1 MVFGFFGFWTST
13 LAVAIAAGAVPIIIH
28 LLNRRR
34 FRIVKWA
41 AMRFLLAAQRQN
53 TRRLRLEQLILLALR
68 VLLVLLV
75 VAAMASVTP
84 WAEAMWTYI
93 WPEGAGFARLQNGR
107 IHKIIVL
114 DGSLSMAVK
123 TESGKNAFERA
134 RDLAVQIVHDSAPG
148 DAFNVLLVKDTPTW
162 IVGEIA
168 HDAGKVAREIS
179 LLRLPHGN
187 ASTPQALNMIA
198 AKLAESPARFDAREV
213 YFLTDMQKAT
223 WLASEGVA
231 GAESR
236 KTPAPATPSRDRQV
250 IQELQN
256 RARTIFVDVGRDGVN
271 NLAVTDISVSA
282 PFLTT
287 GALIPVKATVQNFGH
302 EVRQQLR
309 VDLLAGRA
317 RSEGRDPPFTLRV
330 VETQVIN
337 LQAGERRTVS
347 FGHKFATPG
356 TFALQVR
363 IEPDDLDVDNSR
375 TAIVAVKDTI
385 PVLLVNGKSAVA
397 DRFDKATEYL
407 RLALNPYPKG
417 QSPRT
422 APLRPRVVST
432 TQFSDPADTNL
443 IPYDC
448 VFLCDVARLS
458 ANEIGRLE
466 SHLRRGGGVVVNLG
480 ERSAEHLELYN
491 RLLAKNDQG
500 ILPAKLLGVQ
510 QAPPEHYFVL
520 QAPDEAFLASPLKA
534 FAADDD
540 KASLRSVRFR
550 SYVRARPAADAK
562 LERLLTFMPEVQ
574 AGSKVATDKALPIDD
589 PAILAWNPPLPAGR
603 DEGRGAKGEGPEVG
617 DAVPSPL
624 GSRYRG
630 KVVLVTSTL
639 NMDWDTWPGSPSF
652 AAMVQELTRYAVSG
666 RLREHHSVVGEMLEE
681 FLPGG
686 VELTASV
693 FTPGQEHAASQSTR
707 SQAADDIQVFHW
719 TETDQSGIYRMVVGQ
734 DPHEHLFAVHVPATT
749 PGQRGSESDLARA
762 DRESLRNALGGLD
775 FQVVRALDE
784 VKHSGGPV
792 NSAGPVVQNP
802 IGPLIAHA
810 LLIAVLV
817 ILLMEV
823 VLAWVFAH
831 YTTLAGMAT
840 GEPVRTGAAWPGAV
854 AVLAGLAFIAAAGV
868 LLHAARTGDFLG
880 FLPETFRGWIEA
892 LLGVP
897 PPAPGEG
904 TRWSLEF
911 LPFLRDARSDPWLAG
926 GIALAAATLVFAIY
940 RLESHT
946 APAAYKVLLGSLR
959 IFLILFVLAVLLP
972 QLQLRFERQGWP
984 DVVVLIDDSR
994 SMGEPDSY
1002 QDEAV
1007 QDAANAHA
1015 EKIRKQIQARLPEKI
1030 KRLQTQLDEK
1040 LKPADTTPGAPHR
1053 ADAEELA
1060 RKIQVL
1066 QTQLTQANSPG
1077 WRPSRLQL
1085 AQALLSRPDPDWL
1098 QTLLHQRK
1106 MKVHVFHLD
1115 HTGRAIKLLSA
1126 QGTPADITDLAQP
1139 QQPGRALDAVLNL
1152 DPEGNDSRLGTA
1164 VHQVL
1169 DHYRGASLA
1178 GIVMITDGVTTKDET
1193 IGQVADYAAQKGVPL
1208 FFVGIGDNHEI
1219 RDLRLHDLQVADT
1232 VYVNDHVIFEARL
1245 TGNGYK
1251 DLTVPVVLKVKE
1263 ADGSEREIK
1272 RELVR
1277 VDPQGKSVKIK
1288 FRYQP
1293 TEPGEKLFIV
1303 QVEVPRSDKED
1314 KPASASNTRLQ
1325 RTIFVQEARLI
1336 KVLYVEG
1343 SSRYEYRF
1351 VKNLL
1356 ERESPDQK
1364 RNKTVEV
1371 KVVLIDSDEDFP
1383 KQDKSALSDFPFN
1396 KQELY
1401 QYDVVILGD
1410 VDPHS
1415 PKVGDARLR
1424 DLADFVRE
1432 RGGGL
1437 LMIAGANFSPH
1448 AYRDTP
1454 LAAVLP
1460 VEPNPTPPAEP
1471 EERVDGYRLELTP
1484 AGRLHPIFRLSMD
1497 DAENL
1502 DLWSRLAPM
1511 YWWSEGYH
1519 TKPAAEVLAVHPRQR
1534 NEATGPRQPDRHPLV
1549 VQHFVGA
1556 GRCLFFGFDETWRW
1570 RFREDELIFNRFW
1583 TEVARYLARSRLSH
1597 TKLFLDRQT
1606 PFRVGEPIKV
1616 TVQFPDNA
1624 PLPGGPAG
1632 AGSGVKSDVKVI
1644 AEFKPQGH
1652 PDQATDTEVQA
1663 LHLAKVEGSWATYEG
1678 LLTRTREGK
1687 YRFWLSSP
1695 DVSKQQ
1701 PNGQKP
1707 SAEATVVQPP
1717 GELDR
1722 LRMNQ
1727 QELTQAAE
1735 ATHGRFYT
1743 LASADRVLDDLPA
1756 GTRVALNTPRPPLL
1770 LWNHWLCFLLVLS
1783 LLTSEWLLRKRKH
1796 LL

>member
-1 MVFGFFGFWTST
+1 MLFGFFGFWTST
-13 LAVAIAAGAVPIIIH
+13 LAVAVAAGAVPIIIH

-53 TRRLRLEQLILLALR
+53 TRRMRLEQLILLALR

-75 VAAMASVTP
+75 IAAMASVTP
-84 WAEAMWTYI
+84 WAEAMWNYF
-93 WPEGAGFARLQNGR
+93 WPDGAGFARLQNGR
-107 IHKIIVL
+107 THKIIVL

-123 TESGKNAFERA
+123 TEGGKNAFERA
-134 RDLAVQIVHDSAPG
+134 RDLAVQIVNDSAPG
-148 DAFNVLLVKDTPTW
+148 DGFNVLLVKDTPTW

-168 HDAGKVAREIS
+168 HDASKVAREIG

-187 ASTPQALNMIA
+187 ASTPQALSMVA

-213 YFLTDMQKAT
+213 YFLTDLQKAT
-223 WLASEGVA
+223 WLAGDSAVPG
-231 GAESR
+231 SS
-236 KTPAPATPSRDRQV
+236 KTPAPAALARDRQAV
-250 IQELQN
+250 QELQK

-271 NLAVTDISVSA
+271 NLAVTDLSVGTA
-282 PFLTT
+282 FLTT
-287 GALIPVKATVQNFGH
+287 GALIPVTATVQNFGR
-302 EVRQQLR
+302 EARQQLR
-309 VDLLAGRA
+309 VDLLAGRG
-317 RSEGRDPPFTLRV
+317 RSDAHDPPFMLRV
-330 VETQVIN
+330 VGTQVITIKP
-337 LQAGERRTVS
+337 GERRTVS
-347 FGHKFATPG
+347 FGHKFTTPG
-356 TFALQVR
+356 TYALQVR
-363 IEPDDLDVDNSR
+363 IEPDDLEVDDAR
-375 TAIVAVKDTI
+375 TGIVTVKDTI
-385 PVLLVNGKSAVA
+385 PVLLVNGKSAVT

-407 RLALNPYPKG
+407 RLALNPFAKG

-443 IPYDC
+443 MPYDC
-448 VFLCDVARLS
+448 VFLCDVGRLS
-458 ANEIGRLE
+458 TNEVGRLE
-466 SHLRRGGGVVVNLG
+466 AHLRRGGGLVISLG
-480 ERSAEHLELYN
+480 QRSAEQLEMYN
-491 RLLAKNDQG
+491 RLLGKKDQG
-500 ILPAKLLGVQ
+500 ILPAKLLSVQ
-510 QAPPEHYFVL
+510 QAPAEHYFVL
-520 QAPDEAFLASPLKA
+520 QAPEEAFLGPPLKA

-550 SYVRARPAADAK
+550 SYVRARAAADAK
-562 LERLLTFMPEVQ
+562 VVKLLTFMPEVQ
-574 AGSKVATDKALPIDD
+574 AGSKVTTDKALPIDD
-589 PAILAWNPPLPAGR
+589 PAVLAWNPPLPPAK
-603 DEGRGAKGEGPEVG
+603 DEGAKGQGSEPASPS
-617 DAVPSPL
+617 DASHTP
-624 GSRYRG
+624 SRYRG
-630 KVVLVTSTL
+630 KVVLLTSTV
-639 NMDWDTWPGSPSF
+639 NMDWNTWPGSPSF
-652 AAMVQELTRYAVSG
+652 AAMMQELTRYAVSG
-666 RLREHHSVVGEMLEE
+666 RLREHQSVVGEMLEE

-686 VELTASV
+686 VEMTASV
-693 FTPGQEHAASQSTR
+693 LVPGQEHTGA
-707 SQAADDIQVFHW
+707 QAAKTQSADDVQIFHW
-719 TETDQSGIYRMVVGQ
+719 TETDQSGIYRMLIGQ
-734 DPHEHLFAVHVPATT
+734 DPHEYLFAVNVPVST
-749 PGQRGSESDLARA
+749 PGQRASESDLTRA
-762 DRESLRNALGGLD
+762 DRDALQKALSGLD
-775 FQVVRALDE
+775 FQIVHHLDE
-784 VKHSGGPV
+784 VQHSGGPV
-792 NSAGPVVQNP
+792 SSDAPLVQNP
-802 IGPLIAHA
+802 IGPVIAHA

-817 ILLMEV
+817 LLLIEV
-823 VLAWVFAH
+823 VLAWGFAH
-831 YTTLAGMAT
+831 YTALSNMST
-840 GEPVRTGAAWPGAV
+840 GQPARSGAV
-854 AVLAGLAFIAAAGV
+854 WPAVVAVVAGLAFVMVGGALI
-868 LLHAARTGDFLG
+868 HAARTGDFLG
-880 FLPETFRGWIEA
+880 FLPETFRGWAEG

-911 LPFLRDARSDPWLAG
+911 VPYLRDARNDPWLAG
-926 GIALAAATLVFAIY
+926 GIALAAAALVFGIY
-940 RLESHT
+940 RLEGHS
-946 APAAYKVLLGSLR
+946 ASMPYRVLLGGLR
-959 IFLILFVLAVLLP
+959 ILLILFVLAVLLP

-984 DVVVLIDDSR
+984 DVVVLVDDSR

-1002 QDEAV
+1002 QDESV
-1007 QDAANAHA
+1007 QDAATSLA
-1015 EKIRKQIQARLPEKI
+1015 EKIRKQIQERLPEKI
-1030 KRLQTQLDEK
+1030 KRLQTQFDEK
-1040 LKPADTTPGAPHR
+1040 VKTAPTTPDARRPADV
-1053 ADAEELA
+1053 EELA
-1060 RKIQVL
+1060 RKIQAL
-1066 QTQLTQANSPG
+1066 QTQLTQVNSPS

-1085 AQALLSRPDPDWL
+1085 AQALLSRQDPDWL
-1098 QTLLHQRK
+1098 QTLLNRRK

-1115 HTGRAIKLLSA
+1115 STGRAIKLLGP
-1126 QGTPADITDLAQP
+1126 QGLPADVSDVGEP
-1139 QQPGRALDAVLNL
+1139 QQHGRALDAVLGL

-1178 GIVMITDGVTTKDET
+1178 AVIMMTDGVTTKDET

-1219 RDLRLHDLQVADT
+1219 RDLWLHDLQVPDT

-1251 DLTVPVVLKVKE
+1251 DLTVPLVLKVKE
-1263 ADGSEREIK
+1263 GDGSERELK
-1272 RELVR
+1272 REMVK
-1277 VDPQGKSVKIK
+1277 VDAQGKSVKIK

-1325 RTIFVQEARLI
+1325 RTVFVQEAKLI

-1343 SSRYEYRF
+1343 ASRYEYRF
-1351 VKNLL
+1351 IKNLL

-1364 RNKTVEV
+1364 RNRTVDV

-1383 KQDKSALSDFPFN
+1383 KQDKSALADFPFN

-1415 PKVGDARLR
+1415 PKMGDGKLR

-1437 LMIAGANFSPH
+1437 LLIAGTGFCPH

-1454 LAAVLP
+1454 LADVLP
-1460 VEPNPTPPAEP
+1460 IEPSANPPPEP
-1471 EERVDGYRLELTP
+1471 EERTDGYRLELTP
-1484 AGRLHPIFRLSMD
+1484 AGRMHPIFRLSTD

-1502 DLWSRLAPM
+1502 DLWGRLAPM
-1511 YWWSEGYH
+1511 YWWSEGYR
-1519 TKPAAEVLAVHPRQR
+1519 TKPAAEVLAVHPRQK
-1534 NEATGPRQPDRHPLV
+1534 NEAVGPRQPDRHPLV

-1570 RFREDELIFNRFW
+1570 RFREDELIFNRYW
-1583 TEVARYLARSRLSH
+1583 TEVVRYLARNRLSH

-1606 PFRVGEPIKV
+1606 PYREGEPIKV

-1624 PLPGGPAG
+1624 ALPSGLPGLRPSEKA
-1632 AGSGVKSDVKVI
+1632 DVKVI
-1644 AEFKPQGH
+1644 AEFKPRVRPGE
-1652 PDQATDTEVQA
+1652 QADTEVQA

-1687 YRFWLSSP
+1687 FRFWLSSP

-1707 SAEATVVQPP
+1707 SAEAAVVQPP

-1727 QELTQAAE
+1727 QELSQAAE
-1735 ATHGRFYT
+1735 VTQGRFYT
-1743 LASADRVLDDLPA
+1743 LANADRVLDDLPA

-1770 LWNHWLCFLLVLS
+1770 LWNHWLCFLLVMG
-1783 LLTSEWLLRKRKH
+1783 LLTAEWLLRKRKH